1 MKSIERIRKLAEE
14 LNIQLQPM
22 GTDGFWVQ
30 EGSTFIHIAFD
41 VINKEKNLEMVCI
54 WSRVVIAPRVDELLL
69 KKLMML
75 NADLNFGS
83 FGLTEDNTIIYKYN
97 ILGGEHVDS
106 EEFFN
111 ALLMVA
117 TIADEYD
124 NKIISTH
131 GGQTAVDFLDAE
143 TAARDSQRRALPW

>member
-1 MKSIERIRKLAEE
+1 MKSIDRIRKLAEQLKIE
-14 LNIQLQPM
+14 LQPM
-22 GTDGFWVQ
+22 GTDAFWLQ
-30 EGSTFIHIAFD
+30 QGSTFVHISFD
-41 VINKEKNLEMVCI
+41 VINKEENLEMVCI
-54 WSRVVIAPRVDELLL
+54 WSRVVIAPKVDDLLL

-75 NADLNFGS
+75 NANLNFGS
-83 FGLTEDNTIIYKYN
+83 FGLTEDNVIIYKYN
-97 ILGGEHVDS
+97 ILGGDHVDS

-111 ALLMVA
+111 ALFMVA

-143 TAARDSQRRALPW
+143 MATRDSQRRALPW

>member
-1 MKSIERIRKLAEE
+1 MKSIDRIRKLAEQLKIE
-14 LNIQLQPM
+14 LQPM
-22 GTDGFWVQ
+22 GTDAFWIQ
-30 EGSTFIHIAFD
+30 QGSTFVHIAFD
-41 VINKEKNLEMVCI
+41 VINKEEDLEMVCI
-54 WSRVVIAPRVDELLL
+54 WSRVVIAPKVDDLLL

-75 NADLNFGS
+75 NANLNFGS
-83 FGLTEDNTIIYKYN
+83 FGLTEDNVIIYKYN
-97 ILGGEHVDS
+97 ILGGDHVDS

-111 ALLMVA
+111 ALFMVA

-143 TAARDSQRRALPW
+143 MATRDSQRRALPW